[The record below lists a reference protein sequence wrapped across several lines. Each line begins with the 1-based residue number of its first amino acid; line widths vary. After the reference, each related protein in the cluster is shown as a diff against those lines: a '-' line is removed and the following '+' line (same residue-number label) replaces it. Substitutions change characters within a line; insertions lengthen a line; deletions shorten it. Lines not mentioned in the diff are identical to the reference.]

1 MSVASEISVV
11 IPSYNRSRELGRSLR
26 SVVEQTLQ
34 PLEVL
39 VIDDCS
45 EEDLGIIVDAFK
57 SKLQIQL
64 IKLDEKGN
72 ANVARNK
79 GIELARGNFIALLD
93 SDDEWKPN
101 HLENSIN
108 FISENDLDGCYG
120 GIQII
125 KRGQEEKLIIP
136 KDKTSGESPVEY
148 LFGDGLCSTP
158 TILVSMEV
166 ARQIRFDN
174 ALERHQDLDFSIR
187 IFEANFK
194 FRSTNTAT
202 TIVHWDS
209 DGPRKVNL
217 EASKRFML
225 KHRTG
230 FNSKLYFEYHRN
242 MFHSCKSIKEV
253 DPLALN
259 YYGAEARRSASNLAS
274 YFSVD
279 EPNSYLTKLKAAFK
293 FYTRKSR

>member
-39 VIDDCS
+39 VIDDFS

-57 SKLQIQL
+57 AKLQIQL
-64 IKLDEKGN
+64 VKLDEKGN

-79 GIELARGNFIALLD
+79 GIELANGKFIAFLD

-101 HLENSIN
+101 HLENSVR
-108 FISENDLDGCYG
+108 FITENEIDGCYG
-120 GIQII
+120 GIQIL
-125 KRGQEEKLIIP
+125 KNGKEERQIIP
-136 KDKTSGESPVEY
+136 RDKDIDESSVDY

-158 TILVSMEV
+158 TIVVSVEV
-166 ARQIRFDN
+166 ARKVQFDN
-174 ALERHQDLDFSIR
+174 ALERHQDLDFCIR
-187 IFEANFK
+187 IFDAGFK
-194 FRSTNTAT
+194 FISTKSCT
-202 TIVHWDS
+202 TIVHWNS